1 MPALS
6 AAAMALFAT
15 KLIKTLLLYPPK
27 VRSGVKGALMASVA
41 GLSLTH
47 AVGKAVWSGLL
58 TGNQPFLRTPKCAD
72 PAAFSQ
78 ALRVV
83 WQETFLLVGLVAA
96 MVSMGFDRGFVDPA
110 VSLWMVMLGVQ
121 SLPYAA
127 TFVTATISAMSNK
140 KVQSAAVTTESP
152 LPKAA

>member
-1 MPALS
+1 
-6 AAAMALFAT
+6 
-15 KLIKTLLLYPPK
+15 
-27 VRSGVKGALMASVA
+27 
-41 GLSLTH
+41 
-47 AVGKAVWSGLL
+47 
-58 TGNQPFLRTPKCAD
+58 
-72 PAAFSQ
+72 
-78 ALRVV
+78 
-83 WQETFLLVGLVAA
+83 VGLVAA